1 MIAGVIL
8 AAGDSSRMGFP
19 KQLAEYKGKTI
30 LETVVDTVTSN
41 LDETVVVLGHENDT
55 ITEKLDFKESTI
67 LINENWEEG
76 IVSSIRTALF
86 YLSEN
91 NEIDSAMIFMADQ
104 PSVNNKIID
113 KLIKTKK
120 KDDEVVISKYRYKL
134 NYPIIVPKYFWSKL
148 ELLTYDN
155 LLGEDDS
162 LFKNFDLVDFFD
174 SSEYKSKI
182 VNFNF
187 LEPTD
192 YDEQKDFWEWENLF
206 KKFVNL
212 QKYFCTI

>member
-30 LETVVDTVTSN
+30 LETVVDTVTSKF
-41 LDETVVVLGHENDT
+41 EEAVVVLGHENDT
-55 ITEKLDFKESTI
+55 ITEKLDFKDSTI

-86 YLSEN
+86 YLSEKK
-91 NEIDSAMIFMADQ
+91 EIESAMIFMADQ
-104 PSVNNKIID
+104 PSVNSKIID

-120 KDDEVVISKYRYKL
+120 KEDEVVISKYRYKM
-134 NYPIIVPKYFWSKL
+134 NYPIIVPRFFWNKL

-162 LFKNFDLVDFFD
+162 LFKNFDLVDFFG
-174 SSEYKSKI
+174 SSEYKSKV

-192 YDEQKDFWEWENLF
+192 YDEQKDF
-206 KKFVNL
+206 
-212 QKYFCTI
+212 

>member
-30 LETVVDTVTSN
+30 LETVVDTVTSKF
-41 LDETVVVLGHENDT
+41 EEAVVVLGHENDT
-55 ITEKLDFKESTI
+55 ITEKLDFKDSTI

-91 NEIDSAMIFMADQ
+91 KEIESAMIFMADQ

-120 KDDEVVISKYRYKL
+120 KEDEVVISKYRYKM
-134 NYPIIVPKYFWSKL
+134 NYPIIVPRFFWNKL

-162 LFKNFDLVDFFD
+162 LFKNFDLVDFFG
-174 SSEYKSKI
+174 SSEYKSNV

-192 YDEQKDFWEWENLF
+192 YDEQKDF
-206 KKFVNL
+206 
-212 QKYFCTI
+212 

>member
-30 LETVVDTVTSN
+30 LETVVDTVTSKF
-41 LDETVVVLGHENDT
+41 EEAVVVLGHENDT
-55 ITEKLDFKESTI
+55 ITEKLDFKDSTI

-91 NEIDSAMIFMADQ
+91 KEIESAMIFMADQ

-120 KDDEVVISKYRYKL
+120 KEDEVVISKYRYKM
-134 NYPIIVPKYFWSKL
+134 NYPIIVPRFFWNKL
-148 ELLTYDN
+148 ELLSYDN

-162 LFKNFDLVDFFD
+162 LFKNFDLVDFFG
-174 SSEYKSKI
+174 SSEYKSKV

-192 YDEQKDFWEWENLF
+192 YDEQKDF
-206 KKFVNL
+206 
-212 QKYFCTI
+212 

>member
-30 LETVVDTVTSN
+30 LETVVDTVTSKF
-41 LDETVVVLGHENDT
+41 EEAVVVLGHENDT
-55 ITEKLDFKESTI
+55 ITEKLDFKDSTI

-76 IVSSIRTALF
+76 VVSSIRTALF

-91 NEIDSAMIFMADQ
+91 KEIESAMIFMADQ

-120 KDDEVVISKYRYKL
+120 KEDEVVISKYRYKM
-134 NYPIIVPKYFWSKL
+134 NYPIIVPRFFWNKL

-162 LFKNFDLVDFFD
+162 LFKNFDLVDFFG
-174 SSEYKSKI
+174 SSEYKSKV

-192 YDEQKDFWEWENLF
+192 YDEQKDF
-206 KKFVNL
+206 
-212 QKYFCTI
+212 

>member
-19 KQLAEYKGKTI
+19 KQLAENKGKTI
-30 LETVVDTVTSN
+30 LETVVETVTSN

-113 KLIKTKK
+113 ILK
-120 KDDEVVISKYRYKL
+120 S
-134 NYPIIVPKYFWSKL
+134 IIIDNVASLEAL
-148 ELLTYDN
+148 ELL
-155 LLGEDDS
+155 
-162 LFKNFDLVDFFD
+162 FFD
-174 SSEYKSKI
+174 TKGNLVFKDGIFASFLKKICPKFCFTSSPTLRCLWLILPDSK
-182 VNFNF
+182 F
-187 LEPTD
+187 L
-192 YDEQKDFWEWENLF
+192 K
-206 KKFVNL
+206 
-212 QKYFCTI
+212 ISHH

>member
-41 LDETVVVLGHENDT
+41 LEETVVVLGHENDT

>member
-192 YDEQKDFWEWENLF
+192 YDEQKDF
-206 KKFVNL
+206 
-212 QKYFCTI
+212 

>member
-30 LETVVDTVTSN
+30 LETVVETVTSN

-113 KLIKTKK
+113 KLIKTKE

-192 YDEQKDFWEWENLF
+192 YDEQKDF
-206 KKFVNL
+206 
-212 QKYFCTI
+212 

>member
-30 LETVVDTVTSN
+30 LETVVDTVTSKF
-41 LDETVVVLGHENDT
+41 EEAVVVLGHENDT
-55 ITEKLDFKESTI
+55 ITEKLDFKDSTI

-91 NEIDSAMIFMADQ
+91 KEIESAMIFMADQ

-120 KDDEVVISKYRYKL
+120 KEDEVVISKYRYKI
-134 NYPIIVPKYFWSKL
+134 NYPIIVPRFFWNKL

-162 LFKNFDLVDFFD
+162 LFKNFDLVDFFG
-174 SSEYKSKI
+174 SSEYKSKV

-192 YDEQKDFWEWENLF
+192 YDEQKDF
-206 KKFVNL
+206 
-212 QKYFCTI
+212 

>member
-30 LETVVDTVTSN
+30 LETVVETVTSN

-55 ITEKLDFKESTI
+55 ITEKLDFRESTI

-192 YDEQKDFWEWENLF
+192 YDEQKDF
-206 KKFVNL
+206 
-212 QKYFCTI
+212 

>member
-67 LINENWEEG
+67 LINENWREG

-192 YDEQKDFWEWENLF
+192 YDEQKDF
-206 KKFVNL
+206 
-212 QKYFCTI
+212 

>member
-30 LETVVDTVTSN
+30 LETVIDTVNKSFS
-41 LDETVVVLGHENDT
+41 ETLVVLGHENDT

-86 YLSEN
+86 YLSDN
-91 NEIDSAMIFMADQ
+91 KEIHSVMIFMADQ
-104 PSVNNKIID
+104 PSVNSKIIE
-113 KLIKTKK
+113 KLVNIKNKE
-120 KDDEVVISKYRYKL
+120 DEVVISKYRYKL
-134 NYPIIVPKYFWSKL
+134 NYPILIPRYFWSKL
-148 ELLTYDN
+148 ELITHDN

-162 LFKNFDLVDFFD
+162 LYKNFDLIDFFD

-182 VNFNF
+182 ANFNF

-192 YDEQKDFWEWENLF
+192 YDEQDDF
-206 KKFVNL
+206 
-212 QKYFCTI
+212 

>member
-30 LETVVDTVTSN
+30 LETVVDTVTNN

-55 ITEKLDFKESTI
+55 ITEKLDFKDSTI

-91 NEIDSAMIFMADQ
+91 KEIDSAMFFMADQ
-104 PSVNNKIID
+104 PSVNNKIIE

-120 KDDEVVISKYRYKL
+120 KEDIDIGCASELAPSDWRVVKEQETGDAMDSGWKTWRGNVRTKCNSMQTQIDNAANMAAFIAL
-134 NYPIIVPKYFWSKL
+134 F
-148 ELLTYDN
+148 TYTKQGDGSYTRP
-155 LLGEDDS
+155 LGE
-162 LFKNFDLVDFFD
+162 F
-174 SSEYKSKI
+174 
-182 VNFNF
+182 
-187 LEPTD
+187 PTK
-192 YDEQKDFWEWENLF
+192 E
-206 KKFVNL
+206 
-212 QKYFCTI
+212 

>member
-19 KQLAEYKGKTI
+19 KQLAEYRGKTI
-30 LETVVDTVTSN
+30 LETVVDTVTSKFE
-41 LDETVVVLGHENDT
+41 ETVVVLGHENDT
-55 ITEKLDFKESTI
+55 ITEKLDFKDSTI

-91 NEIDSAMIFMADQ
+91 KEIESAMIFMADQ

-120 KDDEVVISKYRYKL
+120 KEDEVVISKYRYKM
-134 NYPIIVPKYFWSKL
+134 NYPIIVPRFFWNKL

-162 LFKNFDLVDFFD
+162 LFKNFDLVDFFG
-174 SSEYKSKI
+174 SSEYKSKV

-192 YDEQKDFWEWENLF
+192 YDEQKDF
-206 KKFVNL
+206 
-212 QKYFCTI
+212 

>member
-30 LETVVDTVTSN
+30 LETVIDTVNKSFS
-41 LDETVVVLGHENDT
+41 ETLVVLGHENGT

-86 YLSEN
+86 YLSDN
-91 NEIDSAMIFMADQ
+91 KEIHSAMIFMADQ
-104 PSVNNKIID
+104 PSVNSKIIE
-113 KLIKTKK
+113 KLVNIKNKE
-120 KDDEVVISKYRYKL
+120 DEVVISKYRYKL
-134 NYPIIVPKYFWSKL
+134 NYPILIPRYFWSKL
-148 ELLTYDN
+148 ELITHDN

-162 LFKNFDLVDFFD
+162 LYKNFDLIDFFD

-182 VNFNF
+182 ANFNF

-192 YDEQKDFWEWENLF
+192 YDEQDDF
-206 KKFVNL
+206 
-212 QKYFCTI
+212 

>member
-30 LETVVDTVTSN
+30 LETVVDTVTSKFE
-41 LDETVVVLGHENDT
+41 ETVVVLGHENDT
-55 ITEKLDFKESTI
+55 ITEKLDFKDSTI

-86 YLSEN
+86 YLSEKK
-91 NEIDSAMIFMADQ
+91 EIESAMIFMADQ

-120 KDDEVVISKYRYKL
+120 KEDEVVISKYRYKM
-134 NYPIIVPKYFWSKL
+134 NYPIIVPRFFWNKL

-174 SSEYKSKI
+174 SSEYKSKV

-192 YDEQKDFWEWENLF
+192 YDEQKDF
-206 KKFVNL
+206 
-212 QKYFCTI
+212 

>member
-30 LETVVDTVTSN
+30 LETVVDTVTSKF
-41 LDETVVVLGHENDT
+41 EEAVVVLGHENDT
-55 ITEKLDFKESTI
+55 ITEKLDFRDSTI
-67 LINENWEEG
+67 LINENWKEG

-91 NEIDSAMIFMADQ
+91 KEIESAMIFMADQ

-120 KDDEVVISKYRYKL
+120 KEDEVVISKYRYKM
-134 NYPIIVPKYFWSKL
+134 NYPIIVPRFFWNKL

-162 LFKNFDLVDFFD
+162 LFKNFDLVDFFG
-174 SSEYKSKI
+174 SSEYKSKV

-192 YDEQKDFWEWENLF
+192 YDEQKDFWEWENLI
-206 KKFVNL
+206 KKLFHL
-212 QKYFCTI
+212 

>member
-19 KQLAEYKGKTI
+19 KQLAEYRGKTI
-30 LETVVDTVTSN
+30 LETVVDTVTSKF
-41 LDETVVVLGHENDT
+41 EEAVVVLGHENDT
-55 ITEKLDFKESTI
+55 ITEKLDFKDSTI

-91 NEIDSAMIFMADQ
+91 KEIESAMIFMADQ

-120 KDDEVVISKYRYKL
+120 KEDEVVISKYRYKM
-134 NYPIIVPKYFWSKL
+134 NYPIIVPRFFWNKL

-162 LFKNFDLVDFFD
+162 LFKNFDLVDFFG
-174 SSEYKSKI
+174 SSEYKSKV

-192 YDEQKDFWEWENLF
+192 YDEQKDFWEWENLI
-206 KKFVNL
+206 KKLFHL
-212 QKYFCTI
+212 

>member
-30 LETVVDTVTSN
+30 LETVVETVTSN
-41 LDETVVVLGHENDT
+41 FDETVVVLGHENDT

-192 YDEQKDFWEWENLF
+192 YDEQKDF
-206 KKFVNL
+206 
-212 QKYFCTI
+212 

>member
-30 LETVVDTVTSN
+30 LETVVDTVTSKFN
-41 LDETVVVLGHENDT
+41 ETVVVLGHENDT
-55 ITEKLDFKESTI
+55 ITEKLDFKDSTI

-91 NEIDSAMIFMADQ
+91 KEIESAMIFMADQ

-120 KDDEVVISKYRYKL
+120 KEDEVVISKYRYKM
-134 NYPIIVPKYFWSKL
+134 NYPIIVPRFFWNKL

-162 LFKNFDLVDFFD
+162 LFKNFDLVDFFG
-174 SSEYKSKI
+174 SSEYKSNV

-192 YDEQKDFWEWENLF
+192 YDEQKDF
-206 KKFVNL
+206 
-212 QKYFCTI
+212 

>member
-30 LETVVDTVTSN
+30 LETVVETVTSN

-55 ITEKLDFKESTI
+55 ITEKLDFKERTI

>member
-30 LETVVDTVTSN
+30 LETVIDTVTSKF
-41 LDETVVVLGHENDT
+41 EEAVVVLGHENDT
-55 ITEKLDFKESTI
+55 ITEKLDFKDSTI

-76 IVSSIRTALF
+76 VVSSIRTALF

-91 NEIDSAMIFMADQ
+91 KEIESAMIFMADQ

-120 KDDEVVISKYRYKL
+120 KEDEVVISKYRYKM
-134 NYPIIVPKYFWSKL
+134 NYPIIVPRFFWNKL

-162 LFKNFDLVDFFD
+162 LFKNFDLVDFFG
-174 SSEYKSKI
+174 SSEYKSKV

-192 YDEQKDFWEWENLF
+192 YDEQKDF
-206 KKFVNL
+206 
-212 QKYFCTI
+212 

>member
-8 AAGDSSRMGFP
+8 AAGDSSRMGLP

-30 LETVVDTVTSN
+30 LETVVETVTSN

-192 YDEQKDFWEWENLF
+192 YDEQKDF
-206 KKFVNL
+206 
-212 QKYFCTI
+212 

>member
-30 LETVVDTVTSN
+30 LEKVVETVTSN

-192 YDEQKDFWEWENLF
+192 YDEQKDF
-206 KKFVNL
+206 
-212 QKYFCTI
+212 

>member
-30 LETVVDTVTSN
+30 LETVVETVTSN
-41 LDETVVVLGHENDT
+41 LEETVVVLGHENDT

-192 YDEQKDFWEWENLF
+192 YDEQKDF
-206 KKFVNL
+206 
-212 QKYFCTI
+212 

>member
-30 LETVVDTVTSN
+30 LETVVDTVTSKF
-41 LDETVVVLGHENDT
+41 EEAVVVLGHENDT
-55 ITEKLDFKESTI
+55 ITEKLDFKDSTI

-91 NEIDSAMIFMADQ
+91 KEIESAMIFMADQ

-120 KDDEVVISKYRYKL
+120 KEDEVVISKYRYKM
-134 NYPIIVPKYFWSKL
+134 NYPIIVPRFFWNKL

-162 LFKNFDLVDFFD
+162 LFKNFDLVDFFG
-174 SSEYKSKI
+174 SSEYKSKV

-192 YDEQKDFWEWENLF
+192 YDEQKDF
-206 KKFVNL
+206 
-212 QKYFCTI
+212 

>member
-41 LDETVVVLGHENDT
+41 LEETVVVLGHENDT

-91 NEIDSAMIFMADQ
+91 NEIDGAMIFMADQ

-192 YDEQKDFWEWENLF
+192 YDEQKDF
-206 KKFVNL
+206 
-212 QKYFCTI
+212 

>member
-187 LEPTD
+187 LEPSD
-192 YDEQKDFWEWENLF
+192 YDEQKDF
-206 KKFVNL
+206 
-212 QKYFCTI
+212 

>member
-1 MIAGVIL
+1 VIAGVIL

-206 KKFVNL
+206 NKFVNFH
-212 QKYFCTI
+212 KYFCTI

>member
-30 LETVVDTVTSN
+30 LETVIDTVNKSFS
-41 LDETVVVLGHENDT
+41 ETLVVLGHENDT

-86 YLSEN
+86 YLSDN
-91 NEIDSAMIFMADQ
+91 KEIHSVMIFMADQ
-104 PSVNNKIID
+104 PSVNSKIIE
-113 KLIKTKK
+113 KLVNIKNKE
-120 KDDEVVISKYRYKL
+120 DEVVISKYRYKL
-134 NYPIIVPKYFWSKL
+134 NYPILIPRYFWSKL
-148 ELLTYDN
+148 ELITHDN
-155 LLGEDDS
+155 LLGDDDS
-162 LFKNFDLVDFFD
+162 LYKNFDLIDFFD

-182 VNFNF
+182 ANFNF

-192 YDEQKDFWEWENLF
+192 YDEQDDF
-206 KKFVNL
+206 
-212 QKYFCTI
+212 

>member
-41 LDETVVVLGHENDT
+41 LEETIVVLGHENDT

-67 LINENWEEG
+67 LINENWEEW

-192 YDEQKDFWEWENLF
+192 YDEQKDF
-206 KKFVNL
+206 
-212 QKYFCTI
+212 

>member
-30 LETVVDTVTSN
+30 LETVVDTVTSKF
-41 LDETVVVLGHENDT
+41 EEAVVVLGHENDT
-55 ITEKLDFKESTI
+55 ITEKLDFKDSTI

-91 NEIDSAMIFMADQ
+91 KEIESAMIFMADQ

-120 KDDEVVISKYRYKL
+120 KEDEVVISKYRYKM
-134 NYPIIVPKYFWSKL
+134 NYPIIVPRFFWNKL

-162 LFKNFDLVDFFD
+162 LFKNFDLVDFFG
-174 SSEYKSKI
+174 SSEYKSKL

-192 YDEQKDFWEWENLF
+192 YDEQKDF
-206 KKFVNL
+206 
-212 QKYFCTI
+212 

>member
-30 LETVVDTVTSN
+30 LETVIDTVTSKF
-41 LDETVVVLGHENDT
+41 EEAVVVLGHENDT
-55 ITEKLDFKESTI
+55 ITEKLDFKDSTI

-76 IVSSIRTALF
+76 VVSSIRTALF

-91 NEIDSAMIFMADQ
+91 KEIESAMIFMADQ

-120 KDDEVVISKYRYKL
+120 KEDEVVISKYRYKM
-134 NYPIIVPKYFWSKL
+134 NYPIIVPRFFWNKL

-192 YDEQKDFWEWENLF
+192 YDEQKDF
-206 KKFVNL
+206 
-212 QKYFCTI
+212 